1 MHKFSETNGSSVG
14 VLCSRVGGSWCV
26 CVGGGVLEWK
36 SCQGVERTAQSGQN
50 PAAVGAEADEVWVG
64 LGAAV

>member
-1 MHKFSETNGSSVG
+1 MVSV
-14 VLCSRVGGSWCV
+14 CWE
-26 CVGGGVLEWK
+26 GVLEWK
-36 SCQGVERTAQSGQN
+36 SCQGVERTAQSGRN